1 MSDNVFTLQQL
12 EFFLVLM
19 IRITGFVYTAPFF
32 SLKNS
37 PRSVKIGLSLL
48 LSLILF
54 NVTPYQPLEYGT
66 VVGYALIV
74 VKNLL
79 AGLMLGFLANVCYQ
93 IISLAGHL
101 IDTEIG
107 FSMVNEFDPVTSMQ
121 VTVSGTF
128 YEYGVMLILMVTYLH
143 HYLIDALVDSFKII
157 PVGDITFNPL
167 IYNVGLKYVVDF
179 FILAFR
185 IVLPIFGALLIVN
198 SILAIMAKVA
208 PQMNMF
214 VIGMQLKVLVGLAVM
229 LVVIELLPGV
239 AEFIFDEMFELMGMA
254 MSYLEPG

>member
-1 MSDNVFTLQQL
+1 MKDGVFTIQQL
-12 EFFLVLM
+12 EFFIVML

-37 PRSVKIGLSLL
+37 PHSVKVGFSVL
-48 LSLILF
+48 LSIIIF
-54 NVTPYQPLEYGT
+54 MVTPYEPLSYGG
-66 VVGYALIV
+66 VVGYALV
-74 VKNLL
+74 VAENLV

-101 IDTEIG
+101 IDMEIG
-107 FSMVNEFDPVTSMQ
+107 FSMVNEFDPVTSSQ

-128 YEYGVMLILMVTYLH
+128 YEYAVMLILMVTYLH
-143 HYLIDALVDSFKII
+143 HYLL
-157 PVGDITFNPL
+157 GGITFNPL
-167 IYNVGLKYVVDF
+167 IYNVGLKYIVDF
-179 FILAFR
+179 FVLAFR
-185 IVLPIFGALLIVN
+185 IVLPVFGALLIVN

-214 VIGMQLKVLVGLAVM
+214 VIGMQLKVLVGLVVM

-239 AEFIFDEMFELMGMA
+239 AEFIFDEMFELMRLGI
-254 MSYLEPG
+254 SFLEPG